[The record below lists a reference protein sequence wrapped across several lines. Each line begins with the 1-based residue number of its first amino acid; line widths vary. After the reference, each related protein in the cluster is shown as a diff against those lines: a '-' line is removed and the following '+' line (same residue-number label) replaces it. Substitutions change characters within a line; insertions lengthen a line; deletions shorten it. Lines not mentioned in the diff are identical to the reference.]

1 MALQTTTML
10 TDYIRHAMNQAHYE
24 VMENGRFYGS
34 IPQCRGVW
42 GEGATLEECRNELD
56 AALESWI
63 VVGLRHGDILP
74 VIDGLDLN
82 FKEYAEPNQVA

>member
-1 MALQTTTML
+1 ML
-10 TDYIRHAMNQAHYE
+10 TDYIRHALRHAHYE

-34 IPQCRGVW
+34 IPPCRGVW
-42 GEGATLEECRNELD
+42 GEGANLEECRDELD

-63 VVGLRHGDILP
+63 VVGLRHGDALP

>member
-1 MALQTTTML
+1 ML
-10 TDYIRHAMNQAHYE
+10 TAYIQHAMRHAHYE
-24 VMENGRFYGS
+24 VMENGRYYGA

-42 GEGATLEECRNELD
+42 GEGATLEECRDELE

-63 VVGLRHGDILP
+63 VVGLRHGDTLP